1 MTHTDMYAIADCNN
15 FYVSCERVFDP
26 KLNNRPVAILS
37 NNDGCVIARSNELKQ
52 LGVPMGAPVFEWK
65 DIFEQNNVQLR
76 SANFP
81 LYQDMSQRIY
91 NCLQE
96 FCEQIEVYSIDEAF
110 MRFGSFET
118 HRLISHCRIIKDKVY
133 KWTGI
138 PISIGIAYTK
148 TLCKLAN
155 KISKKFPENEGIFLI
170 EHLLD
175 SKNVLYLSHLD
186 ISDIWGIGYRIAPKL
201 KVLDIYTIPEFV
213 NNSRHLLKQEFGV
226 GIERTWLELNGVRC
240 HPIKPSRSFKQSI
253 LCSRTFKQPRHNFD
267 ELLRSISSYTDS
279 AGRTLRSQHSV
290 AGCIGVF
297 LQTNRHTNFGF
308 YQNFRS
314 IKMNSATNYTPTLI
328 DYSKNAL
335 QSIFKPGYKYKR
347 AGVLLTEICSDKE
360 FQQNIFVQ
368 HDSDQ
373 TKKNSNLMQAVDRLN
388 SFWGVGT
395 IKFAT
400 QQLGTSNYVEQ
411 TMRSARYTTNWLELL
426 SVPTK

>member
-26 KLNNRPVAILS
+26 YLNNKPVAILS

-52 LGVPMGAPVFEWK
+52 LGVPMGAPLFEWK
-65 DIFEQNNVQLR
+65 DIFEKNKVQLR
-76 SANFP
+76 SANFT

-110 MRFGSFET
+110 LRFGSFEAT
-118 HRLISHCRIIKDKVY
+118 RLISHCRVIKDKVY

-155 KISKKFPENEGIFLI
+155 KISKKFPENQGVFLI
-170 EHLLD
+170 DRLLD
-175 SKNVLYLSHLD
+175 SKNASYLTHLD
-186 ISDIWGIGYRIAPKL
+186 ISDIWGIGFRITPRL
-201 KVLDIYTIPEFV
+201 KILDVYTISDFL
-213 NNSRHLLKQEFGV
+213 NSSRHLLKQEFGV
-226 GIERTWLELNGVRC
+226 GVERTWLELNGVRC
-240 HPIKPSRSFKQSI
+240 YPIKPSRSFKQSI
-253 LCSRTFKQPRHNFD
+253 LCSRTFRHPRHHYD
-267 ELLRSISSYTDS
+267 EILRAISSYTDS

-290 AGCIGVF
+290 AGSIGVF
-297 LQTNRHTNFGF
+297 LQTSRHTNLGF
-308 YQNFRS
+308 YHNFRS
-314 IKMNSATNYTPTLI
+314 IKMDTPTSYTPTLI
-328 DYSKNAL
+328 INANKAL
-335 QSIFKPGYKYKR
+335 EIIYKPDYKYKR
-347 AGVLLTEICSDKE
+347 AGVLLTDICSEKE
-360 FQQNIFVQ
+360 FQQNIFV
-368 HDSDQ
+368 HLDSGQ
-373 TKKNSNLMQAVDRLN
+373 IKKNNNLMQAMDGLN

-395 IKFAT
+395 IKFGT
-400 QQLGTSNYVEQ
+400 QQLGTGSYIEQ